1 MFLQSGVYASSPI
14 FHQPCDTTGLAI
26 VRAQI
31 KALEALRH
39 RRRGEPVPNVGTLN
53 PARTTIDIPRSK
65 SGVITLHEAVAGY
78 VAANPGWTHKT
89 RQQCETSL
97 RLLCE
102 HIGVRANLEDVG
114 RQQLSAFRDKLS
126 RLSPNWA
133 RSSRSRGLHLDRLTK
148 EFSVGAGQHGLTH
161 KTLTRHLSPIRGM
174 FEWARD
180 VGIYEGQNP
189 VTVGTKRTNRNSDA
203 PSTRTDYDRFT
214 DKEVISLFEGLQF
227 VADPQAHTHDTAMP
241 WIMVLAAYSGMRL
254 EEVCG
259 LGVKE
264 LGEEDGIWRF
274 DLSGRRLKTE
284 SAERKV
290 PFILSSWR
298 RDFSNIA
305 NGSGK
310 MASSTCFRAWANRTK
325 MGVEAAT

>member
-1 MFLQSGVYASSPI
+1 
-14 FHQPCDTTGLAI
+14 
-26 VRAQI
+26 
-31 KALEALRH
+31 
-39 RRRGEPVPNVGTLN
+39 
-53 PARTTIDIPRSK
+53 
-65 SGVITLHEAVAGY
+65 
-78 VAANPGWTHKT
+78 
-89 RQQCETSL
+89 
-97 RLLCE
+97 
-102 HIGVRANLEDVG
+102 
-114 RQQLSAFRDKLS
+114 
-126 RLSPNWA
+126 
-133 RSSRSRGLHLDRLTK
+133 
-148 EFSVGAGQHGLTH
+148 
-161 KTLTRHLSPIRGM
+161 M

-227 VADPQAHTHDTAMP
+227 VANPQAHTHDTAMP

-290 PFILSSWR
+290 PIHSVILEAGFLEYCERLREDGQQYLFPSLGQPDKDGRRSSYMSKRFGRYWKKR
-298 RDFSNIA
+298 IVKRARLGFHSFRSTVATKLESAGIPESNAARLLGHKLNTMTYGLYSCGI
-305 NGSGK
+305 K
-310 MASSTCFRAWANRTK
+310 VTQLHEV
-325 MGVEAAT
+325 VEAIQYDGLILASMIVIDRHGSAI